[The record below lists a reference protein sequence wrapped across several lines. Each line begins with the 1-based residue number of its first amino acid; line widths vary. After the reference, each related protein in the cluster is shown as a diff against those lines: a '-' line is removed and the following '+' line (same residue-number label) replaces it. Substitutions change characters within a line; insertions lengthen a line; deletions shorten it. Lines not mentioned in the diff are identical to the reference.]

1 MSDEKGGII
10 FHLIA
15 LNIIVINSLYANRQE
30 NNEIITPRF
39 IFESTHAMFL
49 SGIFSDKG
57 IKFSKRLM

>member
-49 SGIFSDKG
+49 SGIF
-57 IKFSKRLM
+57 FR